1 MEGGMPKKLAVQGC
15 PVTTALVYIGGR
27 WKPIIVWYLL
37 QDTKRFAELRRA
49 VGGISEK
56 VLSQQ
61 LKQLESSGLVKRVS
75 YPEIPPRVEYSL
87 TARGLSLREVIE
99 TLGRWG
105 MAQKNRP

>member
-1 MEGGMPKKLAVQGC
+1 MGDDVPMKLTAQGC

-37 QDTKRFAELRRA
+37 QGTKRFAELRKA

-61 LKQLESSGLVKRVS
+61 LKQLESSGLVKRVA
-75 YPEIPPRVEYSL
+75 YAEIPPRVEYSL

-105 MAQKNRP
+105 MAQKNHP